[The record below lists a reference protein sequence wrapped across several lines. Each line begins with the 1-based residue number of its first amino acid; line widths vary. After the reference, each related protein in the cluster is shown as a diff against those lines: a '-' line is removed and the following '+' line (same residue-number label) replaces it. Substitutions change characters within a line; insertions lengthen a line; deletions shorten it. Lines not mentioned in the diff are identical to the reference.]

1 MKIRNI
7 LYIGTALMMA
17 GCTGDEAVSV
27 TGTSPSEERI
37 PLRLEATL
45 SDGASLT
52 RAAGKDFEE
61 NDQLLAYIRHT
72 TGGSKGSYTTTS
84 ADRAPLLVTFTK
96 GSDAM
101 AAVDANTNGT
111 SDLTP
116 TGTPLYWD
124 DFSNSTTADTDLRT
138 SGHGLQTFYGYCYNG
153 GTPTT
158 ALDNENGTLG
168 WTVQTNQGTAA
179 AVKQSDLLWSA
190 EQETVLYDHKNA
202 RDAVRDGLVIP
213 YTHAMSE
220 VTVELIAGDGFT
232 GNPLGATVLK
242 LNAMNTV
249 TSLRAPTITVNSSAT
264 PVTITMCGDDYT
276 SGLTRNYTAIVAPG
290 TKLKVGNELLNIT
303 NVDGNDYTLA
313 VTSAMVSKDEDS
325 DNSNN
330 LAWAKDH
337 EVSTESTKDYILT
350 KPGYNYHLTVTV
362 NKTKIAVEAR
372 LTDWT
377 TVNAEG
383 TGSIDY
389 TSVNFDMS
397 GLNFADKSSV
407 YIYNLQSDGTNNDEA
422 TERTSYELLT
432 TSTYHSSTNKWTNS
446 PEIYWPNKTNTYYF
460 RAMSQ
465 NTTSVEQDNDVLW
478 GITPAH
484 GTAPNDYAKGTA
496 IGPRTNEVPLS
507 FEHAMSKVTFEVET
521 TDEETATMNN
531 TKVDLSQ
538 IASITISNL
547 TTTGTINIE
556 DGVITPGDLTANAI
570 SGTKGDIVREAGD
583 RTYTVTSINGLEVVP
598 QTITDA
604 SKVTITLTDGTTYSV
619 KLNQCVLKNTE
630 TAIGAWE
637 RGKSYT
643 YTIHIE
649 KEQIQFRAL
658 IQDWVDKEGSGNA
671 NLEWD

>member
-45 SDGASLT
+45 NDGVPLT
-52 RAAGKDFEE
+52 RAVGKDFEE

-158 ALDNENGTLG
+158 ALDNVNGTLG

-220 VTVELIAGDGFT
+220 VTVELIAGEGFST
-232 GNPLGATVLK
+232 ETDPLATSTLT
-242 LNAMNTV
+242 LNQMNTV
-249 TSLRAPTITVNSSAT
+249 ASLTAPTANVISTTPANIIMYGSASYKEDG
-264 PVTITMCGDDYT
+264 VYK
-276 SGLTRNYTAIVAPG
+276 RKFTAIVAPG
-290 TKLKVGNELLNIT
+290 TKLKEGDKLLAIDD
-303 NVDGNDYTLA
+303 VDDNDYMLTI
-313 VTSAMVSKDEDS
+313 TSAMLADDKWAEGHTASDPIQKGEEDGKKYVITQPS
-325 DNSNN
+325 
-330 LAWAKDH
+330 
-337 EVSTESTKDYILT
+337 V
-350 KPGYNYHLTVTV
+350 NYHLTVTV

-397 GLNFADKSSV
+397 GLNFADESSV

-484 GTAPNDYAKGTA
+484 GTYAKGAA